1 MRDLENQDYLNII
14 KSDCVRITDIRT
26 EDDLKLSLGELDDII
41 LGAESIEAN
50 EFCEDNQQYCIA
62 CIYHEKLVA
71 IDIAN
76 ITNDKCFFYYAFIG
90 EIYDY
95 EKLIIGI
102 WPNISNYPSAC
113 SLIAKSLLDKD
124 VFNLI
129 AE

>member
-1 MRDLENQDYLNII
+1 MENNSYTLVDRIDYLEFRQNLLILKQPCHLNI
-14 KSDCVRITDIRT
+14 DIYLEIREKT
-26 EDDLKLSLGELDDII
+26 KEFSEKIICGEGLKL
-41 LGAESIEAN
+41 
-50 EFCEDNQQYCIA
+50 
-62 CIYHEKLVA
+62 
-71 IDIAN
+71 
-76 ITNDKCFFYYAFIG
+76 
-90 EIYDY
+90 YDY

>member
-1 MRDLENQDYLNII
+1 MLTHRYKSII
-14 KSDCVRITDIRT
+14 VINTIICQSKGG
-26 EDDLKLSLGELDDII
+26 EDLKL
-41 LGAESIEAN
+41 
-50 EFCEDNQQYCIA
+50 
-62 CIYHEKLVA
+62 
-71 IDIAN
+71 
-76 ITNDKCFFYYAFIG
+76 
-90 EIYDY
+90 YDY

>member
-1 MRDLENQDYLNII
+1 MENNSYTLVDRINYLEFRQNLLILKQPCHKATVFFDLNI
-14 KSDCVRITDIRT
+14 DIYLEIREKT
-26 EDDLKLSLGELDDII
+26 NEFSEKIICGEGLKL
-41 LGAESIEAN
+41 
-50 EFCEDNQQYCIA
+50 
-62 CIYHEKLVA
+62 
-71 IDIAN
+71 
-76 ITNDKCFFYYAFIG
+76 
-90 EIYDY
+90 YDY

>member
-1 MRDLENQDYLNII
+1 MENNSYTLVDRIDYLEFRQPCHKATVFFDLNI
-14 KSDCVRITDIRT
+14 DIYLEIREKT
-26 EDDLKLSLGELDDII
+26 KEFSEKIICGEDLKL
-41 LGAESIEAN
+41 
-50 EFCEDNQQYCIA
+50 
-62 CIYHEKLVA
+62 
-71 IDIAN
+71 
-76 ITNDKCFFYYAFIG
+76 
-90 EIYDY
+90 YDY

>member
-1 MRDLENQDYLNII
+1 MKSRCSILENNSYTLVDRIDYLEFRQNLLILKQPCHKATVFFDLNI
-14 KSDCVRITDIRT
+14 DIYLEIR
-26 EDDLKLSLGELDDII
+26 EKIICGEGLKL
-41 LGAESIEAN
+41 
-50 EFCEDNQQYCIA
+50 
-62 CIYHEKLVA
+62 
-71 IDIAN
+71 
-76 ITNDKCFFYYAFIG
+76 
-90 EIYDY
+90 YDY

>member
-1 MRDLENQDYLNII
+1 MNSQKKII
-14 KSDCVRITDIRT
+14 CG
-26 EDDLKLSLGELDDII
+26 EGLKL
-41 LGAESIEAN
+41 
-50 EFCEDNQQYCIA
+50 
-62 CIYHEKLVA
+62 
-71 IDIAN
+71 
-76 ITNDKCFFYYAFIG
+76 
-90 EIYDY
+90 YDY